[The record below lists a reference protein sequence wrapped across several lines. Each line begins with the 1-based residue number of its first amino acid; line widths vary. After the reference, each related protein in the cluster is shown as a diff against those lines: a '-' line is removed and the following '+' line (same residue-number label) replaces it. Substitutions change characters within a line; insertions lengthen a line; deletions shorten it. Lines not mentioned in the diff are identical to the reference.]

1 MAAVELGSIN
11 AAAYNASP
19 WVRAVFEHV
28 TATVTVP
35 EEWRRPPTPDQPPRH
50 HVRHRLFDTLSD
62 AQAATPSDLE
72 PLGLITLDSL
82 PTAIAQALQSHPYN
96 TLVGPIR
103 DALGWH
109 VATATPPETPAPAPP
124 HQAAQSTPH
133 TQTII
138 TAPAESLSTASPHQ
152 TTVTTPP
159 GQTIT
164 ITPSPGTTVPT
175 SPSPMAA
182 TAPQSDEPQS
192 DEPEGIVQTL
202 PHPTS
207 RPTGHDHDL
216 LAAARRKAFARWLDD
231 MRARKVTLVPGLE
244 HPGDPRQPDN
254 HHKH

>member
-72 PLGLITLDSL
+72 PLGFITLDSL
-82 PTAIAQALQSHPYN
+82 PTAIAQALQCHPYN

-109 VATATPPETPAPAPP
+109 MATATPPETP
-124 HQAAQSTPH
+124 TPS
-133 TQTII
+133 
-138 TAPAESLSTASPHQ
+138 PPHQ

-159 GQTIT
+159 GQTTT
-164 ITPSPGTTVPT
+164 ITPPPGTTAPT
-175 SPSPMAA
+175 SPSPTAA

-192 DEPEGIVQTL
+192 DEPEGNVQTL

-207 RPTGHDHDL
+207 GPTGHDNDL
-216 LAAARRKAFARWLDD
+216 LAAARRKAFARWVDD